1 MQAISIKI
9 MSGGLKMKAF
19 YQMNH
24 SEVIKQLNSQTT
36 GLSSEDVSKQR
47 EKYGSNQI
55 EESKTV
61 SPIMIFFS
69 QFKDFLVII
78 LVVAA
83 TVSAMM
89 GKLESTLVIIA
100 VLFLNA
106 LLGTI
111 QHIKAEQSLKSLKAL
126 STPSSK
132 VIRDGALIEIPSTE
146 VVVGDILIIEA
157 GDFIAADARI
167 IECNS
172 LQVNESALT
181 GESVSVEKIMES
193 IDEEDVAIGDQVNM
207 VFSSSHVTYG
217 RGKAV
222 VIGVGVNTEIGR
234 IAMHLQ
240 SAKDK
245 ATPLQQN
252 LDKFGK
258 KLALMIIIIS
268 GIIFGVSMYRGT
280 PVMDSLMFSISLA
293 VAAIPEA
300 LSSIVTI
307 VLALGTRKLAEENA
321 IIRKLHS
328 VESLGSISIIC
339 SDKTGTLTQN
349 KMTVQK
355 IFTNNQLVDANEI
368 DKTNKLHYKLVM
380 AGLLCSDAVTTHENE
395 IGDPT
400 EIALVD
406 FGERLHLDE
415 LIVRE
420 NIPRLS
426 ELPFDSDRK
435 LMTTLQHID
444 GKAVVFTKGAM
455 DVLLR
460 RSTHIE
466 TIEGIKPI
474 TQSDIDNYN
483 KMNFKL
489 ANEGLRVLAFAWKE
503 VQEETLT
510 LAHEE
515 EMILFGL
522 VAMIDP
528 PRAESKAAVES
539 CIAAGIKPIM
549 ITGDHKV
556 TAAAIAKQIGI
567 LNDGGQAVEGSDIEH
582 LTEDE
587 LIELVPKVS
596 VYARVSP
603 EHKIRIVSAWQS
615 RGHVVAMTGDGV
627 NDAPA
632 LKRADIGIAMGI
644 TGTEVAKDAASM
656 VLTDDNFSTI
666 VKAINNGR
674 SIFGNIKNA
683 IRFLLA
689 GNTAGIL
696 AVVYSS
702 IVGLAAPFSPVHL
715 LFINLLTDSLPAIA
729 IGLEPPHGSLMKNK
743 PRDAKKPIL
752 DRTFGQQVIFE
763 GMIIAF
769 VTMTAYYLGAMN
781 SGHGAGMTMAFATLS
796 LSRLIHGLNCRFD
809 EPLSFKTLFVNPFS
823 YMALAGGA
831 LLLSLVLFV
840 EPLHK
845 TFEISSLT
853 SRQYLSIVFLAVIP
867 LIFVQTIKRIK
878 MRIHK

>member
-1 MQAISIKI
+1 MQKNYQIPYENVLKSFNSSI
-9 MSGGLKMKAF
+9 
-19 YQMNH
+19 
-24 SEVIKQLNSQTT
+24 T
-36 GLSSEDVSKQR
+36 GLSNEDIAKQR
-47 EKYGSNQI
+47 ETYGSNQI
-55 EESKTV
+55 EETKSE
-61 SPIMIFFS
+61 SPIKVFIS

-78 LVVAA
+78 LMVAA
-83 TVSAMM
+83 VVSAMM
-89 GKLESTLVIIA
+89 GKWESTLVIIA
-100 VLFLNA
+100 VLILNA
-106 LLGTI
+106 LLGTL

-126 STPSSK
+126 SAPNSK
-132 VIRDGALIEIPSTE
+132 VMRDGRLVIIPSVE

-157 GDFIAADARI
+157 GDFIAADARL

-181 GESVSVEKIMES
+181 GESVSVEKS
-193 IDEEDVAIGDQVNM
+193 IAPINQDEVAIGDQVNM
-207 VFSSSHVTYG
+207 IFSSSHVTYG
-217 RGKAV
+217 RGRAV
-222 VIGVGVNTEIGR
+222 VTGVGASTEIGR
-234 IAMHLQ
+234 IASLLK
-240 SAKDK
+240 SAQEK

-258 KLALMIIIIS
+258 KLALMIIILS
-268 GIIFGVSMYRGT
+268 SIIFGVSMYRGT
-280 PVMDSLMFSISLA
+280 PIMDSLMFSISLA

-300 LSSIVTI
+300 LSSIITI

-328 VESLGSISIIC
+328 VENLGSISIIC

-355 IFTNNQLVDANEI
+355 IFTNHQLVDANEI
-368 DKTNKLHYKLVM
+368 DKENKLHHKLVV
-380 AGLLCSDAVTTHENE
+380 AGLLCSDAVTLHGKE

-406 FGERLHLDE
+406 LGERLHLDE

-435 LMTTLQHID
+435 LMTTLQLID
-444 GKAVVFTKGAM
+444 GKTVVFTKGAI
-455 DVLLR
+455 DVLIN

-466 TIEGIKPI
+466 TAEGVRPI
-474 TQSDIDNYN
+474 TQTDIDTYN
-483 KMNFKL
+483 QINFEL

-503 VQEETLT
+503 VETETLT
-510 LAHEE
+510 LVHEN
-515 EMILFGL
+515 EMTLFGL
-522 VAMIDP
+522 VAMMDP
-528 PRAESKAAVES
+528 PRAESKGAVES

-556 TAAAIAKQIGI
+556 TAAAIARQIGI
-567 LNDGGQAVEGSDIEH
+567 LNEGGQAIEGTDIEH
-582 LTEDE
+582 LTEEE

-632 LKRADIGIAMGI
+632 LKRADVGIAMGI

-666 VKAINNGR
+666 VKAISNGR

-696 AVVYSS
+696 AVVYALV
-702 IVGLAAPFSPVHL
+702 VGLEAPFLPVHL

-729 IGLEPPHGSLMKNK
+729 IGLEPPHGSLMKDK

-752 DRTFGQQVIFE
+752 DMNFGLQVLFE

-769 VTMTAYYLGAMN
+769 VTMTAYYLGVMN

-796 LSRLIHGLNCRFD
+796 LSRLVHGLNCRID
-809 EPLSFKTLFVNPFS
+809 EPLSFKTLWVNPYS
-823 YMALAGGA
+823 YLALLGGA
-831 LLLSLVLFV
+831 LLLSIVLFL

-845 TFEISSLT
+845 TFEISILS
-853 SRQYLSIVFLAVIP
+853 SQQYISIGLLSIIP
-867 LIFVQTIKRIK
+867 LILVQIVKRIIR
-878 MRIHK
+878 MIHN

>member
-1 MQAISIKI
+1 MQKNYQIPYENVLKSFNSSI
-9 MSGGLKMKAF
+9 
-19 YQMNH
+19 
-24 SEVIKQLNSQTT
+24 T
-36 GLSSEDVSKQR
+36 GLSNEDIAKQR
-47 EKYGSNQI
+47 ETYGSNQI
-55 EESKTV
+55 EETKSE
-61 SPIMIFFS
+61 SPIKVFIS

-78 LVVAA
+78 LMVAA
-83 TVSAMM
+83 VVSAMM
-89 GKLESTLVIIA
+89 GKWESTLVIIA
-100 VLFLNA
+100 VLILNA
-106 LLGTI
+106 LLGTL

-126 STPSSK
+126 SAPNSK
-132 VIRDGALIEIPSTE
+132 VMRDGRLVIIPSVE

-157 GDFIAADARI
+157 GDFIAADARL

-181 GESVSVEKIMES
+181 GESVSVEKS
-193 IDEEDVAIGDQVNM
+193 IAPINQDEVAIGDQVNM
-207 VFSSSHVTYG
+207 IFSSSHVTYG
-217 RGKAV
+217 RGRAV
-222 VIGVGVNTEIGR
+222 VTGVGASTEIGR
-234 IAMHLQ
+234 IASLLK
-240 SAKDK
+240 SAQEK

-258 KLALMIIIIS
+258 KLALMIIILS
-268 GIIFGVSMYRGT
+268 SIIFGVSMYRGT
-280 PVMDSLMFSISLA
+280 PIMDSLMFSISLA

-300 LSSIVTI
+300 LSSIITI

-328 VESLGSISIIC
+328 VENLGSISIIC

-355 IFTNNQLVDANEI
+355 IFTNHQLVDANEI
-368 DKTNKLHYKLVM
+368 DKENKLHHKLVV
-380 AGLLCSDAVTTHENE
+380 AGLLCSDAVTLHGKE

-406 FGERLHLDE
+406 LGERLHLVE

-435 LMTTLQHID
+435 LMTTLQLID
-444 GKAVVFTKGAM
+444 GKTVVFTKGAI
-455 DVLLR
+455 DVLIN

-466 TIEGIKPI
+466 TADGVRPI
-474 TQSDIDNYN
+474 TQTDIDTYN
-483 KMNFKL
+483 QINFEL

-503 VQEETLT
+503 VETETLT
-510 LAHEE
+510 LVHEN
-515 EMILFGL
+515 EMTLFGL
-522 VAMIDP
+522 VAMMDP
-528 PRAESKAAVES
+528 PRAESKGAVES

-556 TAAAIAKQIGI
+556 TAAAIARQIGI
-567 LNDGGQAVEGSDIEH
+567 LNEGGQAIEGTDIEH
-582 LTEDE
+582 LTEEE

-632 LKRADIGIAMGI
+632 LKRADVGIAMGI

-666 VKAINNGR
+666 VKAISNGR

-696 AVVYSS
+696 AVVYALV
-702 IVGLAAPFSPVHL
+702 VGLEAPFLPVHL

-729 IGLEPPHGSLMKNK
+729 IGLEPPHGSLMKDK

-752 DRTFGQQVIFE
+752 DMNFGLQVLFE

-769 VTMTAYYLGAMN
+769 VTMTAYYLGVMN

-796 LSRLIHGLNCRFD
+796 LSRLVHGLNCRID
-809 EPLSFKTLFVNPFS
+809 EPLSFKTLWVNPYS
-823 YMALAGGA
+823 YLALLGGA
-831 LLLSLVLFV
+831 LLLSIVLFL

-845 TFEISSLT
+845 TFEISILS
-853 SRQYLSIVFLAVIP
+853 SQQYISIGLLSIIP
-867 LIFVQTIKRIK
+867 LILVQIVKRIIR
-878 MRIHK
+878 MIHN

>member
-1 MQAISIKI
+1 MLE
-9 MSGGLKMKAF
+9 GLEMKAF
-19 YQMNH
+19 YQTPH
-24 SEVIKQLNSQTT
+24 AEVIKQLNSQTI
-36 GLSSEDVSKQR
+36 GLSNEDVSKQR
-47 EKYGSNQI
+47 ETYGSNQI
-55 EESKTV
+55 EESKSV
-61 SPIMIFFS
+61 SSIMVFFS

-78 LVVAA
+78 LMVAA
-83 TVSAMM
+83 VVSAMM

-106 LLGTI
+106 LLGTV

-126 STPSSK
+126 SAPSSK
-132 VIRDGALIEIPSTE
+132 VMRDGSLIEIPSGE

-157 GDFIAADARI
+157 GDFIAADARL
-167 IECNS
+167 IESNS

-181 GESVSVEKIMES
+181 GESVSVEKVTES
-193 IDEEDVAIGDQVNM
+193 IDQEDVAIGDQVNM

-222 VIGVGVNTEIGR
+222 VTGVGATTEIGR
-234 IAMHLQ
+234 IATLLK
-240 SAKDK
+240 SAKEK

-258 KLALMIIIIS
+258 KLALMIIIVS
-268 GIIFGVSMYRGT
+268 SIIFGVSMYRGA
-280 PVMDSLMFSISLA
+280 PIMDSLMFSISLA

-355 IFTNNQLVDANEI
+355 IFTNNQLFDANEI
-368 DKTNKLHYKLVM
+368 AKENNLHSKLVM
-380 AGLLCSDAVTTHENE
+380 AGLLCSDAVTTHEKE

-406 FGERLHLDE
+406 LGERLHLDE

-455 DVLLR
+455 DVLLK

-466 TIEGIKPI
+466 TAEGVRPI
-474 TQSDIDNYN
+474 TQSDIDMYN
-483 KMNFKL
+483 QINFEL

-503 VQEETLT
+503 VEEETLT
-510 LAHEE
+510 LAHED

-522 VAMIDP
+522 VAMMDP
-528 PRAESKAAVES
+528 PRVESKDAVES
-539 CIAAGIKPIM
+539 CISAGIKPIM

-556 TAAAIAKQIGI
+556 TAAAIARQIGI
-567 LNDGGQAVEGSDIEH
+567 LNEGGQAIEGTDIEH
-582 LTEDE
+582 LTEEE
-587 LIELVPKVS
+587 LIELVPKIS

-666 VKAINNGR
+666 VKAISNGR

-696 AVVYSS
+696 AVVYTS

-729 IGLEPPHGSLMKNK
+729 IGLEPPHGSLMKDK

-752 DRTFGQQVIFE
+752 DKVFGLQVLFE
-763 GMIIAF
+763 GTIIAF

-796 LSRLIHGLNCRFD
+796 LSRLVHGLNCRID
-809 EPLSFKTLFVNPFS
+809 EPLSFKTLWVNQYS
-823 YMALAGGA
+823 YLALAVGA
-831 LLLSLVLFV
+831 LLLSIVLFL

-845 TFEISSLT
+845 TFEISILT
-853 SRQYLSIVFLAVIP
+853 NQQYMSIVFLSIIP
-867 LIFVQTIKRIK
+867 LIIVQIVKRIK
-878 MRIHK
+878 RRVYR